1 MSSKRPAA
9 KHSPKKA
16 KKKLTF
22 FGVTARLVMLVIAGL
37 LALSYLSI
45 LVSPASLWVLSIFGL
60 LFIPLALIDFILL
73 VWAIFRRSTSFWIPL
88 LALIPSFFFIGEYVN
103 FHQRSEGNPEV
114 KIVSYNVGRFHAAQD
129 RVERSQETCLDEV
142 LTRLQQ
148 EKADIICLQ
157 EFRVGSAQDIRALCK
172 RYFPNYECAYFA
184 FPGTRSKTGN
194 VTLSRFPI
202 RARSS
207 QTFEESTNLVLYTDI
222 DMGPRLMRVCNCHL
236 ESYSISLP
244 GLLKR
249 VDDEE
254 YWKDAGKKMKR
265 SITRRPRQ
273 VDQILKNIDN
283 CPLDCI
289 VCGDFNDTPMSHT
302 YFALRKDMKDS
313 FTEAGRGFGASY
325 YFLWPLLRIDYIL
338 HDASLQATSHRSP
351 HWGWS
356 DHYPVIAEF
365 VWTKK

>member
-1 MSSKRPAA
+1 MSAKRQAT
-9 KHSPKKA
+9 KMV

-22 FGVTARLVMLVIAGL
+22 FGVTARLVMLIIAGL

-45 LVSPASLWVLSIFGL
+45 LVSPASLWLLSIFGL
-60 LFIPLALIDFILL
+60 LFIPLALVDLVLL
-73 VWAIFRRSTSFWIPL
+73 VWAIFRRSSSFWIPL
-88 LALIPSFFFIGEYVN
+88 LALIPSFIFIGEYVT
-103 FHQRSEGNPEV
+103 FHTKSDASPEV
-114 KIVSYNVGRFHAAQD
+114 RIVSYNVGRFSAAQD
-129 RVERSQETCLDEV
+129 GVKRSNEACLDEV
-142 LTRLQQ
+142 LSRLQK
-148 EKADIICLQ
+148 ENADIICLQ
-157 EFRVGSAQDIRALCK
+157 EFRVGSKQDIKAICK
-172 RYFPNYECAYFA
+172 RYFPDYECAYFA
-184 FPGTRSKTGN
+184 FPGTRSKVGN

-202 RARSS
+202 QNRSS
-207 QTFEESTNLVLYTDI
+207 QTFEESTNLALYTDI
-222 DMGPRLMRVCNCHL
+222 NMGPRQIRVCNCHL

-254 YWKDAGKKMKR
+254 YWKEAGKKMKR

-273 VDQILKNIDN
+273 VEEVLKNIDN

-302 YFALRKDMKDS
+302 YFALRKDMKDT

-338 HDASLQATSHRSP
+338 HDPSLQATLHQSP

-365 VWTKK
+365 VWTNK